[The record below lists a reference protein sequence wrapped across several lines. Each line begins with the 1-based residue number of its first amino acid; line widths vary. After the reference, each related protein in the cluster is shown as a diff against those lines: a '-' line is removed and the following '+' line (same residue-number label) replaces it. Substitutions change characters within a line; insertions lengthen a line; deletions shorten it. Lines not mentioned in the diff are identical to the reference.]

1 MPYYEYD
8 CSDCGKT
15 FERRLK
21 VEERN
26 APQPCPQCGGTHA
39 TLRMSLPAMVGAAA
53 PAAAASA
60 GTCPSTGAACGC
72 AHAIR
77 N

>member
-1 MPYYEYD
+1 MPFYEYD
-8 CSDCGKT
+8 CQDCGAS

-21 VEERN
+21 VDERN
-26 APQPCPQCGGTHA
+26 APQTCPTCGTA
-39 TLRMSLPAMVGAAA
+39 RAKLRMSLPAMVGAASDG
-53 PAAAASA
+53 PAM